1 MSSQGHELSSK
12 VVNMVERQKYILK
25 ELKEVLPPKAIVN
38 YNNLLDYVCENKF
51 KTYYPIVTLR
61 EASKCENDKELL
73 ELVLFFCGSNSDFF
87 RITYCYYNE
96 DDTEEPISAEG
107 YFNALIKDET
117 PKGLNSGRYIEDFDK
132 SYISF
137 YCNLNLKCKTQ
148 TL

>member
-12 VVNMVERQKYILK
+12 VVDMVERQKYILK

-38 YNNLLDYVCENKF
+38 YNNLLDYVCANKF
-51 KTYYPIVTLR
+51 KTYYPIITLR

-73 ELVLFFCGSNSDFF
+73 ELVLFFCGSTSDFF

>member
-1 MSSQGHELSSK
+1 MSSQEHELSSK
-12 VVNMVERQKYILK
+12 IVDMVDWQKNLLK
-25 ELKEVLPPKAIVN
+25 SLEEVLPHKAYIN
-38 YNNLLDYVCENKF
+38 YVNLLDYVCENKF

-61 EASKCENDKELL
+61 EASQCENDKELL
-73 ELVLFFCGSNSDFF
+73 ELVLFFCGSTSNFF

-107 YFNALIKDET
+107 YFNALIKDEV
-117 PKGLNSGRYIEDFDK
+117 PRGLNSGRHIEGFDK